1 MPTFWP
7 DKNLEKG
14 DCKFKTRKNAICVK
28 WMDNRAVTLI
38 GSNVLR
44 RQKGASSKSAVPYPI
59 ILKKYLIFAAYHVD
73 WRSKFCFYLHI
84 FFDLI
89 DVAMVNSFTI
99 YKLQN
104 ALSFLDFK
112 LLVPKSLIGSFT
124 TRTRDFPSSHP
135 TKQRL
140 AQVVTDESQ
149 SHCPEYQ

>member
-1 MPTFWP
+1 
-7 DKNLEKG
+7 
-14 DCKFKTRKNAICVK
+14 
-28 WMDNRAVTLI
+28 
-38 GSNVLR
+38 
-44 RQKGASSKSAVPYPI
+44 
-59 ILKKYLIFAAYHVD
+59 
-73 WRSKFCFYLHI
+73 
-84 FFDLI
+84 
-89 DVAMVNSFTI
+89 MVNSFII